1 MNNDVNLTIENTRQ
15 AVVDT
20 INQSGLPIGVV
31 YYVLKDIMAN
41 LSNSY
46 DAYLVKA
53 EREAMQAAQQAAAA
67 PQEELAEEVNSED

>member
-15 AVVDT
+15 SIVDT

-31 YYVLKDIMAN
+31 YYVLKDIMTN

-46 DAYLVKA
+46 DAYLVKV

-67 PQEELAEEVNSED
+67 PQEESVEELNSED